1 MLRFLVLLVL
11 IGSTNLVVA
20 GDKLPLR
27 VLYLG
32 NDLQRSSDFEKFLEG
47 QFVFAMAQSHDS
59 FAREVLVK
67 QDIDVVVLD
76 WSQRE
81 TSSKDAVSPLGDRE
95 TWSTPTVLLG
105 SAGHLLSAAWEVAGG
120 SG

>member
-1 MLRFLVLLVL
+1 MLRFLVLLV
-11 IGSTNLVVA
+11 IIASTNFVVA

-32 NDLQRSSDFEKFLEG
+32 NDLQRSSDFEKFLEEH
-47 QFVFAMAQSHDS
+47 FVFAMAQSHDA

-81 TSSKDAVSPLGDRE
+81 TNSKDAVSPLGDRE